1 MEPMRLLITNDDGI
15 GALGLRALART
26 AVAAGHEVVV
36 AAPRTEHSGYS
47 AALIATPDEN
57 RQIAVEAHPFDGL
70 PGVRAY
76 GVAASPAFIVVLAL
90 RGAFGTAPDVVLS
103 GPNRG
108 ANAGHAVV
116 HSGTVGAALTAAA
129 GGVSAIA
136 VSLDVISPLAG
147 AGSLQA
153 LSDAGDA
160 GRNWDVASET
170 AVGLLDT
177 LTALPP
183 GTVLNLNVPDIKTE
197 DLKGVRR
204 AAPAGFGQVSVA
216 LIESGEGYL
225 RTGMRISDERGEPG
239 TDLALLA
246 DGWATVTPLTSV
258 DDDRALNLPALW

>member
-1 MEPMRLLITNDDGI
+1 MRILITNDDGI
-15 GALGLRALART
+15 NALGLRALARA
-26 AVAAGHEVVV
+26 AVKAGHEVVV
-36 AAPRTEHSGYS
+36 AAPRTEHSGFS
-47 AALIATPDEN
+47 AAMIATPDEN
-57 RQIAVEAHPFDGL
+57 GQIVVEPHEFDGL
-70 PGVRAY
+70 PEVKAY

-90 RGAFGTAPDVVLS
+90 RDAFGAPPDVVLS

-136 VSLDVISPLAG
+136 VSLDVISPQAG
-147 AGSLQA
+147 RRSLRA
-153 LSDAGDA
+153 LSDTGDA
-160 GRNWDVASET
+160 ARNWDVASDA

-177 LTALPP
+177 LAGLPA
-183 GTVLNLNVPDIKTE
+183 GTVLNLNVPDVKSE

-204 AAPAGFGQVSVA
+204 AAPAGFGQVTVTLDEA
-216 LIESGEGYL
+216 GEGYL
-225 RTGMRISDERGEPG
+225 RTRMRISDERGEPG

-258 DDDRALNLPALW
+258 DDDRAVELPELS